1 MENDT
6 TIRWYTPNNF
16 LVQMDY
22 PNMRKHEVKTS
33 IGPVVRQH
41 RIRVA
46 TDERDRRKNI
56 NAIAAN
62 YVHSLDGLGGLLGEI
77 VCMAEDQGIEDILA
91 CHDNGSVHAQNVG
104 LFGGCVRQ
112 SAYNIFNRD
121 LLSDFAE
128 QASHLL
134 PSDVHLPDTP
144 QRGTMDLTKV
154 LDSMYYWN

>member
-1 MENDT
+1 MDNEA

-91 CHDNGSVHAQNVG
+91 CHDNGSVHAQNAG
-104 LFGGCVRQ
+104 LFGGCIRQ
-112 SAYNIFNRD
+112 SAYNIFVGD
-121 LLSDFAE
+121 LLNDFSE
-128 QASHLL
+128 QASHLSL
-134 PSDVHLPDTP
+134 IHISEPTRP
-144 QRGTMDLTKV
+144 
-154 LDSMYYWN
+154 Y